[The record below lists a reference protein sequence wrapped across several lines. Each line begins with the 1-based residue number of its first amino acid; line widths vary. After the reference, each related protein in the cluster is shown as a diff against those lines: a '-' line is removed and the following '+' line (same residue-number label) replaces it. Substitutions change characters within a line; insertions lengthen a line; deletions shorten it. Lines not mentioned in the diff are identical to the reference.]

1 MTADEQARIEFCAPP
16 YLKNLVVI
24 LTETGLRP
32 FKELLPMRKD
42 QVDLENSLVHVPD
55 SKTPTGIGD
64 MPLTE
69 LAWEAFKAQ
78 IEQARDSEYLF
89 PSPSP
94 NAKKPH
100 ITSLRKI
107 WEKTLRRAGV
117 PYFPPYHLRHTFATR
132 LSAGGVADHFVT
144 QMLRQGD
151 ARVFKRYSQ
160 AKLMMMREALAKL
173 DRHANQHQGIFGT
186 ARPI

>member
-1 MTADEQARIEFCAPP
+1 MRTWYSRCRI
-16 YLKNLVVI
+16 VTVS
-24 LTETGLRP
+24 TRRTGDP
-32 FKELLPMRKD
+32 
-42 QVDLENSLVHVPD
+42 
-55 SKTPTGIGD
+55 
-64 MPLTE
+64 
-69 LAWEAFKAQ
+69 AKAQ

-94 NAKKPH
+94 KAKKPH

-151 ARVFKRYSQ
+151 SGVFKRYSQ
-160 AKLMMMREALAKL
+160 AKLNMMREALSRL
-173 DRHANQHQGIFGT
+173 DRRANEHDESFGT
-186 ARPI
+186 ANWGEPLH